1 MRMPIRLLKNA
12 TLQILVAIVCG
23 VLLGVFDPARAIAMK
38 ILSDGFIRVI
48 GALLPLMMFLLMAT
62 GVAGLMGKGRSLTI
76 KAAVYFQAMSLLSLA
91 LGAAVALIL
100 HPGASHALALVD
112 TPPAPVGGDPLGRY
126 GSLLQ
131 ASWSWP
137 MAGSLLSSALGHSLI
152 LQVMLAGL
160 LVGLLLGHGGKAAGG
175 LRDRLEQI
183 LALLFKWLR
192 VLLLFAPIAAFGAMA
207 FTLGKY
213 GPGSTWP
220 LLKFVAVMYLGCG
233 LFILLVL
240 AALARAAGTRLTRL
254 VLFVKEELLLVVFT
268 GSSVAA
274 LPGLVSKLQQLG
286 CEQQL
291 VRLVLSTG
299 YTFNLNG
306 SNIYLTTAVLFLAQ
320 MAGIELSAVQI
331 VTLLLIAL
339 ITSLGSTS
347 MAGSAFF
354 TLIATLDLLHLVPA
368 DSVGLL
374 LGVERL
380 MKCRSVTNVLGN
392 CVACLVVARWQ
403 KVLDRSALDGALRTP

>member
-23 VLLGVFDPARAIAMK
+23 VVLGLLDPQRAIAMK

-48 GALLPLMMFLLMAT
+48 GALLPFMMFLLMAT
-62 GVAGLMGKGRSLTI
+62 GVAGLMGKGRSLTL
-76 KAAVYFQAMSLLSLA
+76 KAAIYFQAMSLLSLA
-91 LGAAVALIL
+91 LGAAVALIFQ
-100 HPGASHALALVD
+100 PGVSHALALAD
-112 TPPAPVGGDPLGRY
+112 TVPAPPLGSY

-131 ASWSWP
+131 ASWSWA

-160 LVGLLLGHGGKAAGG
+160 LVGLLLGHGGGAAMG
-175 LRDRLEQI
+175 LRDRLEYI
-183 LALLFKWLR
+183 LALLFKLLR
-192 VLLLFAPIAAFGAMA
+192 LVLLFAPLAAFGAMA

-233 LFILLVL
+233 LFIVLVL
-240 AALARAAGTRLTRL
+240 AVLARAAGTRLSRL
-254 VLFVKEELLLVVFT
+254 VLFIKEELLLVIFT

-274 LPGLVSKLQQLG
+274 LPGLVNKLQQLG
-286 CEQQL
+286 CERQL

-320 MAGIELSAVQI
+320 MAGVELSALQI
-331 VTLLLIAL
+331 LMLLLVAL

-403 KVLDRSALDGALRTP
+403 KVLNRSALDSALRAP

>member
-23 VLLGVFDPARAIAMK
+23 VVLGLLDPQHAMDMK

-48 GALLPLMMFLLMAT
+48 GALLPFMMFLLMAT
-62 GVAGLMGKGRSLTI
+62 GVAGLMGRGRSLTI
-76 KAAVYFQAMSLLSLA
+76 RMAVYFQAMSLVSLT
-91 LGAAVALIL
+91 LGAAVALIFQ
-100 HPGASHALALVD
+100 PGVSHALALVD
-112 TPPAPVGGDPLGRY
+112 TMPVPTGSDPLGSY

-131 ASWSWP
+131 ASWSWA

-160 LVGLLLGHGGKAAGG
+160 LVGLLLGHGGGAAKV
-175 LRDRLEQI
+175 LRDRLEHI
-183 LALLFKWLR
+183 LALLFRLLR
-192 VLLLFAPIAAFGAMA
+192 LALLFAPLAAFGAMA

-233 LFILLVL
+233 LFVVLVL
-240 AALARAAGTRLTRL
+240 AVLARAAGTRLLRL
-254 VLFVKEELLLVVFT
+254 VLFIKQELLLVIFT

-274 LPGLVSKLQQLG
+274 MPGLVSKLQQLG
-286 CEQQL
+286 CERQL

-320 MAGIELSAVQI
+320 MAGVELSALQI
-331 VTLLLIAL
+331 LMLLLVAL

-403 KVLDRSALDGALRTP
+403 KVLDRTALDRALRAP